1 MQIERL
7 AEKFVWIMIGSGLKM
22 TKIASRIKELGI
34 ELPNAAAPAANYVP
48 YILSGNQVFIAGQ
61 IPIWNGE
68 LTGLGKLGSNLS
80 IEEGAKIAR
89 ICGLN
94 LLAQLEVACDGDLD
108 RVSRVIKLGGFVNC
122 IDSFTEQPEVV
133 NGASDL
139 MVEVFGN
146 IGRHSRFA
154 VGVGSLPRGVAVEV
168 DGVFE
173 LYK

>member
-1 MQIERL
+1 
-7 AEKFVWIMIGSGLKM
+7 MIGSGLKM

-61 IPIWNGE
+61 IPFWNGE

-122 IDSFTEQPEVV
+122 NSDFVDQPQII

-139 MVEVFGN
+139 LVKIFGEPGMHTRAAISTN
-146 IGRHSRFA
+146 
-154 VGVGSLPRGVAVEV
+154 SLPLGVAVEV
-168 DGVFE
+168 DAIFE
-173 LYK
+173 LN